1 MVQRRNLIAH
11 THVSNL
17 GVGEDVTMIVWVCV
31 SLYDTVWHY
40 TWCDRSTTA
49 EAA

>member
-17 GVGEDVTMIVWVCV
+17 GVGEDRDSD
-31 SLYDTVWHY
+31 SLGLRFTL
-40 TWCDRSTTA
+40 
-49 EAA
+49 